1 MEKTESVTTMP
12 GPSAWPS
19 KPSTAAGS
27 QWG

>member
-12 GPSAWPS
+12 GPSERPS
-19 KPSTAAGS
+19 ILSTAAGS